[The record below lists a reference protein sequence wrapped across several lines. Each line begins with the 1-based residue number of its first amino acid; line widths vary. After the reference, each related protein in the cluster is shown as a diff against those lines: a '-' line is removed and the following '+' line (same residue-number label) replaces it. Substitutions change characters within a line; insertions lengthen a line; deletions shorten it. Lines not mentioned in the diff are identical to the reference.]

1 MIVDFRNP
9 ESIAAWYAVNPAKH
23 GAQIAAFK
31 AMWPR
36 FADAITKAGEIIR
49 AQ

>member
-9 ESIAAWYAVNPAKH
+9 ESIAAWYRVAPARH

-31 AMWPR
+31 AMWPA
-36 FADAITKAGEIIR
+36 FAAQIKAAGELIR